1 MKNDFTFDY
10 YKKIFNIALENG
22 YQIITLKEFF
32 LDEYNQDDKIL
43 VNRIDV
49 DMKIDRLKT
58 LYQIF
63 KDLDIKAS
71 IYLRLHAPNY
81 NLLTISNIKIIQ
93 DLVSI
98 GCEIGLHTELED
110 IGGYCSIEKVELL
123 RQEIKLFEII
133 FGLKVYGTASHGD
146 MTEYNN
152 LDFWKSHTSE
162 DFGLIYEAY
171 DEKLWNNCRY
181 VSDSE
186 WTQWKAY
193 ENGKILKN
201 DRRTPT
207 EHMSDCSLQKLH
219 LLTHP
224 ESFYEEYIYE

>member
-93 DLVSI
+93 D
-98 GCEIGLHTELED
+98 
-110 IGGYCSIEKVELL
+110 
-123 RQEIKLFEII
+123 
-133 FGLKVYGTASHGD
+133 
-146 MTEYNN
+146 
-152 LDFWKSHTSE
+152 
-162 DFGLIYEAY
+162 
-171 DEKLWNNCRY
+171 
-181 VSDSE
+181 
-186 WTQWKAY
+186 
-193 ENGKILKN
+193 
-201 DRRTPT
+201 
-207 EHMSDCSLQKLH
+207 
-219 LLTHP
+219 
-224 ESFYEEYIYE
+224 